1 VIWNDFSDSK
11 DLVQQP
17 GLPDSRMATAGVKE
31 VILVRA
37 DQVEEGVLVL
47 KEAAALDTVP
57 IPVIL
62 SKKTNVTHARNIVT
76 GPKVQMK
83 NLEGAG
89 TTGSY
94 NPPMIIP
101 RNSDAFEF

>member
-1 VIWNDFSDSK
+1 MV
-11 DLVQQP
+11 
-17 GLPDSRMATAGVKE
+17 TAGVKE
-31 VILVRA
+31 AIFVWVEQA
-37 DQVEEGVLVL
+37 EEGVLAL
-47 KEAAALDTVP
+47 KEAVISDTVP
-57 IPVIL
+57 IPAIL
-62 SKKTNVTHARNIVT
+62 STKTNVTHARNIVT
-76 GPKVQMK
+76 GLKVQMK